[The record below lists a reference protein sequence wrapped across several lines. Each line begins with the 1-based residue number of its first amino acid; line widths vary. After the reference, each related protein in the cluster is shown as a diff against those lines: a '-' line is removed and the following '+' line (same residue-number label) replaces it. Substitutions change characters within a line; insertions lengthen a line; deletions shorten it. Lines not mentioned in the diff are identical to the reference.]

1 MSTWGGPSQH
11 VSDDADETQ
20 VPTAATFRNCG
31 ETDKEGRPEG
41 WVKKPWKG
49 IEGCKR
55 QQNVVK
61 TMASSLQTNV
71 DREITSNNLKN
82 ITIKNNNL
90 DLGGRGPYGVGG

>member
-1 MSTWGGPSQH
+1 MSQMMMTKHRCQLLRHFGI
-11 VSDDADETQ
+11 VER
-20 VPTAATFRNCG
+20 PTSR
-31 ETDKEGRPEG
+31 EG

-90 DLGGRGPYGVGG
+90 DLGGRGPYGVGV